1 MRSSPIF
8 DDFIYI
14 FTWNSICK
22 GIFESYS
29 TTEVSHGASYSIQ
42 ISTQN
47 MSSKKCIFQ
56 VKEKLLQLGKWLCR
70 NIRHSGWSRRRT
82 SWRRWWW
89 SLFSLT
95 VSPSEFSLSY
105 HMSLS
110 NNTNFVRNIP
120 PKLVRRATIQEKTFK
135 KVTSYSLRVFIQADL
150 WYKNKENIYT
160 FKHWNNVVIHS
171 TMSN

>member
-1 MRSSPIF
+1 MALSEYPTLWVVEEE
-8 DDFIYI
+8 DVL
-14 FTWNSICK
+14 
-22 GIFESYS
+22 E
-29 TTEVSHGASYSIQ
+29 EVVVMVVS
-42 ISTQN
+42 
-47 MSSKKCIFQ
+47 FF
-56 VKEKLLQLGKWLCR
+56 L
-70 NIRHSGWSRRRT
+70 
-82 SWRRWWW
+82 
-89 SLFSLT
+89 LT